1 MLLRN
6 VYLYESQDDWSLYCL
21 VEEIKGIKFCGKKV
35 NVIPVT
41 SKNAA
46 TCLMSGIMTST
57 DDCELRKISSNPF
70 PTMVFMWKII
80 FSIAQIS
87 RHQAGKF

>member
-1 MLLRN
+1 MSHRMIGVYIVWLKRLRVSN
-6 VYLYESQDDWSLYCL
+6 S
-21 VEEIKGIKFCGKKV
+21 VEKV